1 MHFLR
6 IHDKKIQRHIVRYR
20 QVFSILLKYG
30 FAEVLS
36 FKKRLRGFRKLSV
49 KQQKRLD
56 VPLSSLS
63 RWERVRL
70 VLEELGPTFIKFG
83 QIMSSRPDI
92 LPVELIHELEKL
104 QSSVTPFPSDKSIEI
119 IESSLGGKIATLF
132 QSFSEEPIASGSIAQ
147 VHRAILHNG
156 MSVVI
161 KVRRPD
167 IVRIIETDIE
177 IMLNIVPIL
186 EKVFLRS
193 ETLNTRD
200 IIGEFGRIL
209 HTELDF
215 TNEALHIEQIRE
227 NFREDDDIYVPKI
240 VQHYSTEC
248 ILTIEYIDGVS
259 VSDTEAVIAKG
270 YDRKKLAATCVSLM
284 AKQIFVHGF
293 FHADPHPGNIFIL
306 PGHRIC
312 FLDFGMIGVLLPR
325 QKAHLGDMIIGL
337 VNQNIRK
344 TTKSLLRISWSKDTH
359 NVDSLEY
366 DVFRLLERYSH
377 VSLKHI
383 DMGKLLSETINLILS
398 YGLRIPPNI
407 FVLSKALVTIEGVAR
422 KLYPEFNTI
431 DHIEPFA
438 RKIIMDRADPA
449 TLGKEF
455 LFSSLEFL
463 EILKDSPDDIQEIL
477 SWLKQ
482 GKVQI
487 DFDLKGIE
495 RILKKGDQLSN
506 RLAYAIVYASLVI
519 GSALVMGSRIPPL
532 WNEIPIIGILGFS
545 TATIVGIW
553 LLFTIIFN
561 K

>member
-1 MHFLR
+1 
-6 IHDKKIQRHIVRYR
+6 
-20 QVFSILLKYG
+20 
-30 FAEVLS
+30 
-36 FKKRLRGFRKLSV
+36 
-49 KQQKRLD
+49 
-56 VPLSSLS
+56 
-63 RWERVRL
+63 
-70 VLEELGPTFIKFG
+70 
-83 QIMSSRPDI
+83 MSGRPDI
-92 LPVELIHELEKL
+92 LPVELIRELEKL
-104 QSSVTPFPSDKSIEI
+104 QNAVTPFPNSEAIEI
-119 IESSLGGKIATLF
+119 IESSLGKKIIDLF

-147 VHRAILHNG
+147 VHRAVLNDG

-200 IIGEFGRIL
+200 IISEFGRIL
-209 HTELDF
+209 HTEVDF

-227 NFREDDDIYVPKI
+227 NFRDDDDIYVPI
-240 VQHYSTEC
+240 VVQHYSTEC

-259 VSDTEAVIAKG
+259 VSDTEAIIAKG

-284 AKQIFVHGF
+284 AKQIFIHGF
-293 FHADPHPGNIFIL
+293 FHADPHPGNTFVL

-312 FLDFGMIGVLLPR
+312 FLDFGMIGVLLPK

-337 VNQNIRK
+337 VNQNTRK
-344 TTKSLLRISWSKDTH
+344 TTKSLLRISLSKDIH
-359 NVDSLEY
+359 NIDSLEY
-366 DVFRLLERYSH
+366 DVFRMLERYSH
-377 VSLKHI
+377 TSLKYI
-383 DMGKLLSETINLILS
+383 DMGKLFSETINLILS

-422 KLYPEFNTI
+422 KLDPEFNTL

-438 RKIIMDRADPA
+438 RRIILDRTDPA
-449 TLGKEF
+449 ALGKEF
-455 LFSSLEFL
+455 LFSSLDFL
-463 EILKDSPDDIQEIL
+463 EILKDSPEDIQEIL

-506 RLAYAIVYASLVI
+506 RLAYAIVFASLIIGSSLVI
-519 GSALVMGSRIPPL
+519 GSRIPPL
-532 WNEIPIIGILGFS
+532 WNEIPIIGILVFS
-545 TATIVGIW
+545 TASIMGIL
-553 LLFTIIFN
+553 LLFTILFN